1 MRYFNHVGFAV
12 TVGMDSSHLEEGD
25 YQETIEHVA
34 SLLNLGSMFFTLGI
48 RAFYFSIPFTFW
60 YFGSVSLLVSTVV
73 VLVLIFI
80 GDLSDANMQMK
91 KMKKIV
97 KV

>member
-1 MRYFNHVGFAV
+1 VRYFNHVGFAV

-48 RAFYFSIPFTFW
+48 RGYYFAIPFVFW
-60 YFGSVSLLVSTVV
+60 YFGPFPLLVSTILLTAAVSYGDSNHG
-73 VLVLIFI
+73 LKLSRTESKELI
-80 GDLSDANMQMK
+80 A
-91 KMKKIV
+91 
-97 KV
+97 